1 MIEFPPNII
10 DDFSFE
16 ELIRHYE
23 NENIN
28 KSILKINDE
37 YLYWSDVK
45 YRAQA
50 IGISKEEL
58 WALVK
63 YIRSG
68 TDVKISEFEHMHFSL
83 TNFMQR
89 QCHEFDMNF
98 GGSLGASKIFPDD
111 KATQELYLVSS
122 IMEEA
127 IASSQMEGASTT
139 REAAKE
145 MLRKKISPKDKSQ
158 RMIVNNYNTINFIRD
173 HSKEDLTPAFIMQVH
188 ALMTDRALDIEDA
201 AGRFRRQEENIVVGD
216 GITGEI
222 VHIPPEAECLN
233 VFIDRL
239 CAFFNDKSP
248 AIFIHPVIRG
258 IIIHFLMG
266 YYHPFA
272 DGNGR
277 TARALFYWYMMRN
290 DYWLVQYLSISRI
303 IRGSKRAYEK
313 AFLFTEHDS
322 NDMGYFIKYHLDV
335 LNKSFDELRKYLVRK
350 HKEKKKSETL
360 LRLGNITARQAEILN
375 RLIEN
380 PDEVLTSMDITSRF
394 GVSAGTAKSDLRNL
408 TEKGYL
414 SEISLNKRTK
424 GYIRSAGFQELVKL
438 S

>member
-98 GGSLGASKIFPDD
+98 GGSWGASKIFPDD
-111 KATQELYLVSS
+111 KATPELYSVSS

>member
-1 MIEFPPNII
+1 
-10 DDFSFE
+10 
-16 ELIRHYE
+16 
-23 NENIN
+23 
-28 KSILKINDE
+28 
-37 YLYWSDVK
+37 
-45 YRAQA
+45 
-50 IGISKEEL
+50 
-58 WALVK
+58 
-63 YIRSG
+63 
-68 TDVKISEFEHMHFSL
+68 
-83 TNFMQR
+83 
-89 QCHEFDMNF
+89 
-98 GGSLGASKIFPDD
+98 
-111 KATQELYLVSS
+111 
-122 IMEEA
+122 
-127 IASSQMEGASTT
+127 
-139 REAAKE
+139 
-145 MLRKKISPKDKSQ
+145 
-158 RMIVNNYNTINFIRD
+158 MIVNNYNTINFIRD